1 MKNSLKFFGL
11 MIVNM
16 LGTSMYSTVAP
27 YFPDEASKK
36 GISTPIIGV
45 ILSGYPITAL
55 ASSLIIG
62 KYLGVFGKERI
73 LLLGC
78 FLESLSV
85 LGFSILPSVPHTMLI
100 LLGLIFRYIQGLGA
114 G

>member
-1 MKNSLKFFGL
+1 MTNSLKFFGL

-55 ASSLIIG
+55 ASSLII
-62 KYLGVFGKERI
+62 
-73 LLLGC
+73 
-78 FLESLSV
+78 
-85 LGFSILPSVPHTMLI
+85 
-100 LLGLIFRYIQGLGA
+100 
-114 G
+114 